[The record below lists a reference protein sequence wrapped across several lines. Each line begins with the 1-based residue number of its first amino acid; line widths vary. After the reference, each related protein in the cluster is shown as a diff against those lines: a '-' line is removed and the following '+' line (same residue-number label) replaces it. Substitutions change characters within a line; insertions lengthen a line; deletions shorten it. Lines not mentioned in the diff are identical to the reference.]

1 MKTDPSFEEND
12 IHNIL
17 LWMPSWIGDVILAL
31 PAVEA
36 LRKRFPDARI
46 TSAGPKSSLEIL
58 VDHPDVDSV
67 IEIPGKRESSLV
79 QRLWFAKNLKK
90 YRFDLGVV
98 FPNSIGSA
106 LMLRLSG
113 AKIRIGHNTERRE
126 FLLTHPIAI
135 TEDIKRKE
143 YRVDY
148 FLNILSPLDVQ
159 PPQSRGFKEIK
170 RKSPP
175 AVNDFIHKH
184 GLKKNDFLVAVH
196 PGTSKAE
203 RSWLPERFG
212 ILCQKL
218 LRDHRMKFLLLGT
231 PNEVDLLEQIK
242 NFCPPGTVIPV
253 TNLGLRDVSMLIKK
267 SKLFIGNDSG
277 MMHLAAYVGTP
288 VVGIFGP
295 GNPGTSGPYMAAEK
309 QEIVTK
315 SYSCS
320 PCRQRFF
327 KECKPSPHNRP
338 YCLEDIS
345 VGDVADAVQ
354 RLLEKTGKKK
364 SVVK

>member
-1 MKTDPSFEEND
+1 MKTDASFEEND

-46 TSAGPKSSLEIL
+46 VSAGPKSSLEIL

-67 IEIPGKRESSLV
+67 IEIPSKRESGWF
-79 QRLWFAKNLKK
+79 QRFRFAKNLKK

-113 AKIRIGHNTERRE
+113 AKIRFGYNTERRE
-126 FLLTHPIAI
+126 IFLTHPIAI
-135 TEDIKRKE
+135 TENIKRRE

-148 FLNILSPLDVQ
+148 FLNILSPLNLP
-159 PPQSRGFKEIK
+159 PPQSRGFEAIK
-170 RKSPP
+170 KKSSPV
-175 AVNDFIHKH
+175 VNDFVHKH
-184 GLKKNDFLVAVH
+184 GLKKNDFLVVIH

-218 LRDHRMKFLLLGT
+218 LRERRMKFLLLGT
-231 PNEVDLLEQIK
+231 RNEEDLLEQIK
-242 NFCPPGTVIPV
+242 KFCPPGTVIPV
-253 TNLGLRDVSMLIKK
+253 TDLGLRDVSMLIKK

-295 GNPGTSGPYMAAEK
+295 GNPQTSGPYMAAEK

-364 SVVK
+364 TVVK